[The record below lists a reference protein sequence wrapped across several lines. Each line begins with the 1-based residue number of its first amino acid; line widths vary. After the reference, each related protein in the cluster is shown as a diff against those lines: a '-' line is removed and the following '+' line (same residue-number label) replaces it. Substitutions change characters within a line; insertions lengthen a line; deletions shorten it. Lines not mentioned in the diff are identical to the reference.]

1 MNLVCWNRREWCY
14 TIDFTEKV
22 RINKEADKTLEAIL
36 SKRYDTFDLYSEVS
50 KITDLEVAKMVIKRL
65 LDKLA

>member
-1 MNLVCWNRREWCY
+1 M
-14 TIDFTEKV
+14 IDFAEKV
-22 RINKEADKTLEAIL
+22 RINKEADKTLETIL
-36 SKRYDTFDLYSEVS
+36 SKRYDTFDQHVEVG

>member
-1 MNLVCWNRREWCY
+1 M
-14 TIDFTEKV
+14 IDFTEKV

>member
-1 MNLVCWNRREWCY
+1 M
-14 TIDFTEKV
+14 IDFTEKV
-22 RINKEADKTLEAIL
+22 RINEEADKTLKTIL
-36 SKRYDTFDLYSEVS
+36 SKRYDTFDQYCEVS